1 MSREALSKL
10 RARITKVAEN
20 TRQVRAEVEQKR
32 EERKVEPFSRRP
44 PAPVLTLVP
53 VEAETARVA
62 PKRAVT
68 AHAVEAWFKSGL
80 VELFGP
86 SFVVPKWTVKQKTL
100 AKWLLEQ
107 YGPELTEKGVS
118 YFFENWNGLVKSS
131 RGRLSGAPTV
141 NLLWAMRERIFAD
154 VQSGKKQV
162 DPANKDEFRKDDSP
176 DSGW

>member
-1 MSREALSKL
+1 MEA
-10 RARITKVAEN
+10 
-20 TRQVRAEVEQKR
+20 KR
-32 EERKVEPFSRRP
+32 EERKAVQEPFTRRP

-53 VEAETARVA
+53 DEQVEK
-62 PKRAVT
+62 PKRVGKSVNAS
-68 AHAVEAWFKSGL
+68 AVEDWFRYGL
-80 VELFGP
+80 SALFGQT
-86 SFVVPKWTVKQKTL
+86 FIVPKWTVKQKTL
-100 AKWLLEQ
+100 AKWMLEQ
-107 YGPELTEKGVS
+107 YGPELTQAGVV
-118 YFFENWNGLVKSS
+118 YFCDNWNNLVRSS

>member
-10 RARITKVAEN
+10 RARVAKVAEN
-20 TRQVRAEVEQKR
+20 TRQVRAEVEVKR

-53 VEAETARVA
+53 VEAEKVVR
-62 PKRAVT
+62 KRAVT
-68 AHAVEAWFKSGL
+68 ASTVEDWFKGGL
-80 VELFGP
+80 TVLFGP
-86 SFVVPKWTVKQKTL
+86 SFIVPKWTVKQKTL
-100 AKWLLEQ
+100 AKWLLDQ
-107 YGPELTEKGVS
+107 YGAELTESGVS
-118 YFFENWNGLVKSS
+118 YFCENWQNFVKSS

-154 VQSGKKQV
+154 VQSGNKQV

>member
-1 MSREALSKL
+1 M
-10 RARITKVAEN
+10 AEN
-20 TRQVRAEVEQKR
+20 TQQVRAEVEAKR
-32 EERKVEPFSRRP
+32 EERKAQQPFTRRP

-53 VEAETARVA
+53 DEPVESK
-62 PKRAVT
+62 PKRASKSVT
-68 AHAVEAWFKSGL
+68 ASAVEAWFKSG
-80 VELFGP
+80 VSELFGP
-86 SFVVPKWTVKQKTL
+86 TFIVPKWTVKQKTL

-107 YGPELTEKGVS
+107 YGPELTQAGVV
-118 YFFENWNGLVKSS
+118 YFCDNWNNLVKSS